1 MFLSYIFQVVV
12 DSPRLEMKNLKTSR
26 QISKDKSKK
35 SPEVFQVCMCDNG
48 RLFLAHREGHCQI
61 QESVCRD
68 FGQDRYKQRENRSK
82 HS

>member
-1 MFLSYIFQVVV
+1 MSLIALYTFQVVI
-12 DSPRLEMKNLKTSR
+12 DSPKLEMKNLQTSR
-26 QISKDKSKK
+26 HISKDKSKK

-61 QESVCRD
+61 QESACRD
-68 FGQDRYKQRENRSK
+68 FGQQRENRSK